1 MSKDTVE
8 IIIYSALLGLLIVGS
23 VAFNIFGSYQEANT
37 FNRICQPKVQVTTW
51 DAMWSELRVDS
62 CVNK

>member
-1 MSKDTVE
+1 MSKSDIELLVYIFLLVLVVSVSTVFSLF
-8 IIIYSALLGLLIVGS
+8 SAQ
-23 VAFNIFGSYQEANT
+23 QEANT
-37 FNRICQPKVQVTTW
+37 FNRLCEPKVQVTTW